1 MGRLSNPVQRRL
13 SEVEVRTLTELYRSG
28 LSIDVLA
35 IRYRVHR
42 TKVIHRLHAQ
52 EVPRR
57 HIARR
62 LSDDQ
67 LIKTGEFSTS
77 GLSLAK
83 GAANFGVHQA
93 TLTREFRAACVPI
106 RRRRGWES

>member
-1 MGRLSNPVQRRL
+1 MEVQAL
-13 SEVEVRTLTELYRSG
+13 AELYRSG

-42 TKVIHRLHAQ
+42 TTVIHHLDAQ

-62 LSDDQ
+62 LSDDPV
-67 LIKTGEFSTS
+67 INAGEFYTS

-83 GAANFGVHQA
+83 VAANFGVHEA
-93 TLTREFRAACVPI
+93 TLTREFRTAGVPI
-106 RRRRGWES
+106 